1 MVLNE
6 IYKEIDNIL
15 NKLNFNE
22 LWNGFKKN
30 IILPYM
36 IMKKYILDIMKNQ

>member
-22 LWNGFKKN
+22 LWNGFKK
-30 IILPYM
+30 I
-36 IMKKYILDIMKNQ
+36 